1 MSFVLF
7 VIKEGVLF
15 LDAPLAWLGY
25 QNSLSPIKAEGV
37 SESKTFGRKR
47 SMIDRETKSI
57 HAVASEA
64 ITSHLG
70 DIGALPEAV
79 QSKVQSVY
87 HAFFTAYLGIC
98 QLKRPPMTVEREDV
112 NDPDPE
118 VLDYMQHCF
127 SDYQHLFRQFEVLNR
142 RVRALLP
149 IDRERLPFEFQA
161 YVEDLLSDRPVF
173 PSESI
178 LEEILETSQR
188 NR

>member
-1 MSFVLF
+1 MS
-7 VIKEGVLF
+7 
-15 LDAPLAWLGY
+15 DC
-25 QNSLSPIKAEGV
+25 
-37 SESKTFGRKR
+37 
-47 SMIDRETKSI
+47 ETRGI
-57 HAVASEA
+57 HAFGSEA

-70 DIGALPEAV
+70 DISALPEAV

-98 QLKRPPMTVEREDV
+98 RLKRPQMTVEREVV
-112 NDPDPE
+112 NDLDPE
-118 VLDYMQHCF
+118 VLDCMQHCF

-149 IDRERLPFEFQA
+149 IDGERFPFEFQA
-161 YVEDLLSDRPVF
+161 CVDDLLSDRPVF

-178 LEEILETSQR
+178 LEEILETSQS